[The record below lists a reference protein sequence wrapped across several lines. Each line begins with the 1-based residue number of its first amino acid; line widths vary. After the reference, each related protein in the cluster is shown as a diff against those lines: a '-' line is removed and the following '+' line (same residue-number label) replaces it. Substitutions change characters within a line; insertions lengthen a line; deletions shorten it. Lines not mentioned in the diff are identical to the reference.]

1 MTKKIMLVED
11 DQPILDMMDILLRRI
26 GYEPVLVPD
35 VQDALRRVQSDP
47 PALILLDI
55 MMSPVNGWEFLETIR
70 NEYQIRDLPV
80 ILFTASPSV
89 RERIDEMNDPRLGV
103 LQKPVSIVE
112 LRAGLERFLGPNP
125 DSQ

>member
-125 DSQ
+125 DS

>member
-1 MTKKIMLVED
+1 MTKKKIMLVED

-35 VQDALRRVQSDP
+35 VQDALQRVKNDP

-55 MMSPVNGWEFLETIR
+55 MMSPVNGWEFLETVR
-70 NEYQIRDLPV
+70 NEYQIRELPV

-89 RERIDEMNDPRLGV
+89 RERIDQMNDPYLGV
-103 LQKPVSIVE
+103 LQKPVSIAE
-112 LRAGLERFLGPNP
+112 LKAGLERFLGDTKKP
-125 DSQ
+125 